1 MKSKREHFSGVPPL
15 IYYLLNRQFM
25 RPTIVLAGMAALIWA
40 SSAHAL
46 DPGECGTPEA
56 MTAKL
61 KAEGQR
67 SAMMA
72 DQVMPGKKLQAVIFT
87 TNQDGSVGYIM
98 LSDKMSDER
107 SSKFCVQERLTDL
120 RWHDARK
127 NGIPAAAKLRSSAA
141 DAERRCAEL
150 ERTGKIKVIKGDD
163 KKPCAPLNVLLEER
177 DQLGIRPMLQG
188 FIEERGPDGS
198 FRKTGTLA
206 TVIGNVSGLVVAHQG
221 RETTGFAGGIIYTS
235 LPDGASLIGQTLLF
249 PKYTEYGLNLL
260 P

>member
-1 MKSKREHFSGVPPL
+1 MRLSL
-15 IYYLLNRQFM
+15 IF
-25 RPTIVLAGMAALIWA
+25 AALVFTVTSPA
-40 SSAHAL
+40 YAL

-107 SSKFCVQERLTDL
+107 ASKFCVQERMTDL

-127 NGIPAAAKLRSSAA
+127 KGIPAVAKLKSSDA
-141 DAERRCAEL
+141 DAEKRCGEL
-150 ERTGKIKVIKGDD
+150 ERNGQLGKVIKEG
-163 KKPCAPLNVLLEER
+163 KKTACGPLNVLMAER
-177 DQLGIRPMLQG
+177 DELGIRPMMQG
-188 FIEERGPDGS
+188 FIVAKAPDGTYK
-198 FRKTGTLA
+198 RTATLLTA
-206 TVIGNVSGLVVAHQG
+206 LGNVTGEKVIYEGKQTSGV
-221 RETTGFAGGIIYTS
+221 AGGIVYTS
-235 LPDGASLIGQTLLF
+235 LPDGASLIGEVLGYA
-249 PKYTEYGLNLL
+249 KYTEHGLTLL

>member
-1 MKSKREHFSGVPPL
+1 
-15 IYYLLNRQFM
+15 M
-25 RPTIVLAGMAALIWA
+25 RLSMLFAVCTAGLVAALPVY
-40 SSAHAL
+40 AL

-107 SSKFCVQERLTDL
+107 ASTFCVQERMTDL

-127 NGIPAAAKLRSSAA
+127 KGVPTAAKLRSSDA
-141 DAERRCAEL
+141 DAEKRCSELRRL
-150 ERTGKIKVIKGDD
+150 GKITTRNA
-163 KKPCAPLNVLLEER
+163 CEPLNVILDDR
-177 DQLGIRPMLQG
+177 ARVGIRPVVQG
-188 FIEERGPDGS
+188 FVVEKEGPDGV
-198 FRKTGTLA
+198 FKRTGSLV
-206 TVIGNVSGLVVAHQG
+206 TVIANVTGEVTIREG
-221 RETTGFAGGIIYTS
+221 RETSGIAGAMIYSS
-235 LPDGASLIGQTLLF
+235 LPDGASVISEVLGF
-249 PKYTEYGLNLL
+249 AKYTEHGLTLL

>member
-1 MKSKREHFSGVPPL
+1 MTFV
-15 IYYLLNRQFM
+15 
-25 RPTIVLAGMAALIWA
+25 VCAGLWVVFPAY
-40 SSAHAL
+40 AL
-46 DPGECGTPEA
+46 DPGECGTPEV

-107 SSKFCVQERLTDL
+107 ASEFCVQERLTDL

-127 NGIPAAAKLRSSAA
+127 KGVPTAAKIRGSDT
-141 DAERRCAEL
+141 DAEKHCKKM
-150 ERTGKIKVIKGDD
+150 EREGVIKFDRRGEKKMEGCRSLNATLDD
-163 KKPCAPLNVLLEER
+163 RGEF
-177 DQLGIRPMLQG
+177 GFHPMMQG
-188 FIEERGPDGS
+188 FPVAKASDGTYK
-198 FRKTGTLA
+198 RVGEIL
-206 TVIGNVSGLVVAHQG
+206 TVIGKSSEIAAYHES
-221 RETTGFAGGIIYTS
+221 RETAEFYAGGIITTW
-235 LPDGASLIGQTLLF
+235 LPEGASIIGRVLAS
-249 PKYTEYGLNLL
+249 PKYTGHGLTLL